1 MSSQRFTIQVPAEF
15 ARIFQDIGEHLAHR
29 SRFTLPEPLQRQV
42 DFLLDEYE
50 KHGEYKVDS
59 GADFFRAR
67 IHGVGQS
74 DTFPVQVMGAPPERL
89 ASAGRINPEGISF
102 LYVADTPETAVS
114 ELRPWRGAHVT
125 VGKLSLARPARLT
138 TVNLDEL
145 GSPPNMNS
153 LMTRVLF
160 VDRYFSA
167 PAHRDDK
174 FAYLASQYL
183 SEQIRIRLGCD
194 GLRYKSVL
202 HDGGWNYCFFSPDI
216 CEVQS
221 VKKYE
226 ISSIDYG
233 FKVAG

>member
-1 MSSQRFTIQVPAEF
+1 MSSRPFTIQVPAEF

-29 SRFTLPEPLQRQV
+29 SRFTLPDQLNDQV
-42 DFLLDEYE
+42 DILLHEYE
-50 KHGEYKVDS
+50 KFGEYKLDVD
-59 GADFFRAR
+59 AELFRAR
-67 IHGVGQS
+67 IHDVGQT
-74 DTFPVQVMGAPPERL
+74 DAFPVREMGAPPERV
-89 ASAGRINPEGISF
+89 ASAGRINQEGISF
-102 LYVADTPETAVS
+102 LYVADSPETAIS
-114 ELRPWRGAHVT
+114 ELRPWRGAQVT
-125 VGKLSLARPARLT
+125 VGELRPTRPVRLT
-138 TVNLDEL
+138 TVNLDEF
-145 GSPPNMNS
+145 GSPPDMKS

-183 SEQIRIRLGCD
+183 SEQIRVRLGCD

-226 ISSIDYG
+226 ISSIEYG